1 MRVVVCVRQSVSGDI
16 NPFDACAYEAAL
28 RIPGAEVILLSM
40 GPQKT
45 GDFLL
50 GLTRLGAKRAVHLC
64 DSAFAGADTLATA
77 YTLSLAVER
86 LGPDLI
92 LCGRQTVDGDTGQ
105 VGPELAVLT
114 GRTLITE
121 VMELEADGQG
131 VCTLSRDGERR
142 LTPYPALLTLE
153 RIYQLR
159 LPSIRSRV
167 GEVELWNAAELGA
180 DPTRTG
186 LAGSPTRVIKTFEN
200 DQDRR
205 KCRYIQPH
213 ELGEVIKLSLERSKM
228 PVQTE
233 QADKEGKKL
242 PLVLSVGS
250 APMDMARGVGERVL
264 EIGLDTPE
272 RMVERIQA
280 EDPDAVLWA
289 SDAQSK
295 ACAAQVAA
303 LMRLGLCADCTLLE
317 TDGEQLLMYRPAFSG
332 NIIAK
337 IRSTTRPAMA
347 SVRTASG
354 DHTPVVVGV
363 GMGAVAHME
372 DVRRWA
378 DGLGAALVA
387 TRLTVDHDHMP
398 YPLQVGL
405 TGKSIS
411 PDVYIALGVSGA
423 VHHIAGVR
431 SARTIIAVNKD
442 KDAPIFDYADYGVV
456 ADIEDVLS

>member
-1 MRVVVCVRQSVSGDI
+1 MKKTKIICTIGPASDTKEKI
-16 NPFDACAYEAAL
+16 AAL
-28 RIPGAEVILLSM
+28 TDAGCDVVRLNFSHGTHEDYAKKIKTIKQVREEKHVPLPILL
-40 GPQKT
+40 
-45 GDFLL
+45 
-50 GLTRLGAKRAVHLC
+50 
-64 DSAFAGADTLATA
+64 DTK
-77 YTLSLAVER
+77 
-86 LGPDLI
+86 
-92 LCGRQTVDGDTGQ
+92 
-105 VGPELAVLT
+105 GPEF
-114 GRTLITE
+114 R
-121 VMELEADGQG
+121 
-131 VCTLSRDGERR
+131 
-142 LTPYPALLTLE
+142 
-153 RIYQLR
+153 
-159 LPSIRSRV
+159 
-167 GEVELWNAAELGA
+167 
-180 DPTRTG
+180 
-186 LAGSPTRVIKTFEN
+186 IKTFEN